1 MNEWRRLL
9 AASVAMAAVGGCAFG
24 RKPYA
29 DDPLIRSQRA
39 VWGDREKARDP
50 AVAPDPEP
58 IIPAAPAADLV
69 GSAKP

>member
-1 MNEWRRLL
+1 MNGWRRLL

-50 AVAPDPEP
+50 AVAADPEP
-58 IIPAAPAADLV
+58 NIPAAPALDLV
-69 GSAKP
+69 GVRKP